1 LDREGGK
8 AMVGRS
14 QRWTARCSKATGNVD
29 GAGWLEAWGATLIA
43 VKETLQARAVEMAMG
58 HDTEEEDP

>member
-1 LDREGGK
+1 
-8 AMVGRS
+8 MVGRS